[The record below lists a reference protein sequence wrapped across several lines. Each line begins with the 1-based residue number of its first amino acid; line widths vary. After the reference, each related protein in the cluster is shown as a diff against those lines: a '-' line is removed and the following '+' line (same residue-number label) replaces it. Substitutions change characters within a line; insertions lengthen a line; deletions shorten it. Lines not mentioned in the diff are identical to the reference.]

1 MALVHVSLSLS
12 VRVGV
17 VLTLSHASTA
27 AGGTK
32 LCWWGQGG
40 VGVWNI
46 MSGGLDCGSPWTHR
60 NGFIDSKLVNGN
72 FYVAYPLTGIFCISN
87 WSQGEIRDLKVQKD
101 CRVTGKAH
109 PAGCR
114 LQ

>member
-72 FYVAYPLTGIFCISN
+72 FYVAYPVNGNFLHIQLESRRNSGS
-87 WSQGEIRDLKVQKD
+87 
-101 CRVTGKAH
+101 
-109 PAGCR
+109 
-114 LQ
+114 